1 MCAKWKRGRESDA
14 SHSIYISSPAG
25 TTKAF
30 ANEMGIPF
38 LETSAKTATNVEQAF
53 VKMAQEIKQRIT
65 TQPVQSGASTLK
77 VGAGKPVKQDKGCC

>member
-1 MCAKWKRGRESDA
+1 MPPRAQ
-14 SHSIYISSPAG
+14 
-25 TTKAF
+25 AF

-65 TQPVQSGASTLK
+65 TQPVQSGATTLK

>member
-1 MCAKWKRGRESDA
+1 MHIRARTYPTCHPK
-14 SHSIYISSPAG
+14 HTHTHII
-25 TTKAF
+25 TLKAF

-53 VKMAQEIKQRIT
+53 VTMAQEIKQRIT
-65 TQPVQSGASTLK
+65 TQPVQSGNATLK